1 MKKGIFI
8 TMLALLIC
16 QGCLSKEKKLNS
28 KNEEYTVEQ
37 LFRSFSKEKK
47 AVRVKVG
54 EFAFSIA
61 SIFEDTKGVK
71 DVKVFVFEECEND
84 IKQRFNDAIKNLK
97 DKSYETLVSTSE
109 NGERTK
115 ILIRIKEDIINELV
129 VLAGGND
136 PVLVRIKGKIKPDDV
151 KSVVQNI
158 R

>member
-8 TMLALLIC
+8 TMLVLLIC
-16 QGCLSKEKKLNS
+16 QGCYSKEKNS
-28 KNEEYTVEQ
+28 KNQEYTVEQ

-47 AVRVKVG
+47 TVHVKVG

-61 SIFEDTKGVK
+61 SIFEDTRGVK
-71 DVKVFVFEECEND
+71 DVEVFAFEECEND

-115 ILIRIKEDIINELV
+115 ILVKIKDDIINEVV
-129 VLAGGND
+129 VLTGGD
-136 PVLVRIKGKIKPDDV
+136 EPVLIRIKGKIKPDDV